1 MPASLLLGHRGARST
16 RSIPENTIAS
26 FDLALE
32 HGCDGFEF
40 DVRLTADGQPVIC
53 HDPEI
58 AGIEIAS
65 ARAEQVSQLP
75 SLQQVVARYQAT
87 AFLDIELKVSGLEQI
102 VLEVLGEHP
111 PQKGFV
117 VSSFLPEPL
126 VALRSLDAELP
137 VGLICETT
145 PQYREW
151 HNLPVQFVIPHHTLI
166 DINIIQE
173 LHEAGR
179 RVLAWTVNLEERM
192 LQLRDRGVDGI
203 ISDRT
208 DLLGKLRE

>member
-1 MPASLLLGHRGARST
+1 MALNST
-16 RSIPENTIAS
+16 S
-26 FDLALE
+26 ALP
-32 HGCDGFEF
+32 
-40 DVRLTADGQPVIC
+40 QM
-53 HDPEI
+53 
-58 AGIEIAS
+58 
-65 ARAEQVSQLP
+65 VSQSSVTIPRSRASRLP
-75 SLQQVVARYQAT
+75 APERSK
-87 AFLDIELKVSGLEQI
+87 FDIELKVSGLEEI

>member
-1 MPASLLLGHRGARST
+1 M
-16 RSIPENTIAS
+16 
-26 FDLALE
+26 
-32 HGCDGFEF
+32 
-40 DVRLTADGQPVIC
+40 
-53 HDPEI
+53 
-58 AGIEIAS
+58 
-65 ARAEQVSQLP
+65 
-75 SLQQVVARYQAT
+75 
-87 AFLDIELKVSGLEQI
+87 
-102 VLEVLGEHP
+102 
-111 PQKGFV
+111 
-117 VSSFLPEPL
+117 

-166 DINIIQE
+166 DINIVQE